1 MILQVIEPTSIKTTR
16 NLQILRR
23 FFINKARINKES
35 MMIDFNIIPFVGVG
49 NLKFGD
55 DRDDINRQILADY
68 SFTTTQNTNVITGE
82 VYTNDHFENGMILCY
97 TQALKLTRI
106 VLAGCSAY
114 FHGKDLTELSYAESF
129 AYLSQFDDAIEEEEY
144 VGFTAYQLDI
154 AIYAP
159 NGTEEPS
166 SPIETVTVAEKGAF
180 ELER

>member
-1 MILQVIEPTSIKTTR
+1 
-16 NLQILRR
+16 
-23 FFINKARINKES
+23 

-114 FHGKDLTELSYAESF
+114 FHGKDLTELSYAESL

-144 VGFTAYQLDI
+144 VGFAAYQLDI

-159 NGTEEPS
+159 NGTEEPGS
-166 SPIETVTVAEKGAF
+166 LIETVAIAEKGAF